1 MPIFYILEK
10 TKKEGVELKNKNLQE
25 LMKYSGK
32 YKVFTYLSLILSGLS
47 SILALVP
54 FVYIWKIIKEVI
66 EVMPNFQNA
75 TNIVHNGW
83 LAVIFAVISML
94 IYFIGLICSHM
105 SAFRVATNMRKKAM
119 EHITKMPI
127 GKIEEIGSGKLRKIV
142 NESAGGTETYLAHQL
157 PDMAGALVTPIC
169 MIIFLFVFDWKLGL
183 VSLIPTVIGFF
194 AMSKMMGKQM
204 ADDIGKYQNSLE
216 VMNNEAVEYVRGM
229 PVVKTFG
236 QSVYT
241 FTKFKNSIEDYEKF
255 CMAYT
260 KKARKPMIEFQVS
273 INCIFA
279 FLIAVTLLVVG
290 KGTVSQSF
298 LLNLLFYVIY
308 TPILTTTLTKV
319 MFMSENTM
327 LVTDCIKRINS
338 IFEIQPLSE
347 SKINA
352 KLKDNSIELKN
363 VKFKYDNAEK
373 NAIDDINMKIDA
385 NSTIA
390 LVGPSGSGKSTIAN
404 LIARFYDVNEGKILI
419 GGVDIKDIKKE
430 ELMDTVSY
438 VFQNSKLLKTSI
450 YENVRMAKP
459 DATKEEIMEALHLAQ
474 CDDII
479 AKLPDG
485 INTIIGSKG
494 TYLSGGEQQR
504 INIAR
509 VMLKNSKIVILDE
522 ATAFADP
529 ENEYKVQKAFKNLG
543 KNKTVIMIAHRLSTI
558 KNVDKIYVINNG
570 KVEEQGT
577 HKELIDN
584 GGMYSKMWNDYN
596 TSIAW
601 KVGEVKC

>member
-1 MPIFYILEK
+1 
-10 TKKEGVELKNKNLQE
+10 
-25 LMKYSGK
+25 
-32 YKVFTYLSLILSGLS
+32 
-47 SILALVP
+47 
-54 FVYIWKIIKEVI
+54 
-66 EVMPNFQNA
+66 
-75 TNIVHNGW
+75 
-83 LAVIFAVISML
+83 
-94 IYFIGLICSHM
+94 
-105 SAFRVATNMRKKAM
+105 
-119 EHITKMPI
+119 
-127 GKIEEIGSGKLRKIV
+127 
-142 NESAGGTETYLAHQL
+142 
-157 PDMAGALVTPIC
+157 
-169 MIIFLFVFDWKLGL
+169 
-183 VSLIPTVIGFF
+183 
-194 AMSKMMGKQM
+194 
-204 ADDIGKYQNSLE
+204 
-216 VMNNEAVEYVRGM
+216 
-229 PVVKTFG
+229 
-236 QSVYT
+236 
-241 FTKFKNSIEDYEKF
+241 
-255 CMAYT
+255 
-260 KKARKPMIEFQVS
+260 
-273 INCIFA
+273 
-279 FLIAVTLLVVG
+279 
-290 KGTVSQSF
+290 
-298 LLNLLFYVIY
+298 
-308 TPILTTTLTKV
+308 
-319 MFMSENTM
+319 
-327 LVTDCIKRINS
+327 
-338 IFEIQPLSE
+338 
-347 SKINA
+347 
-352 KLKDNSIELKN
+352 
-363 VKFKYDNAEK
+363 
-373 NAIDDINMKIDA
+373 
-385 NSTIA
+385 
-390 LVGPSGSGKSTIAN
+390 
-404 LIARFYDVNEGKILI
+404 
-419 GGVDIKDIKKE
+419 
-430 ELMDTVSY
+430 MDTVSY

>member
-1 MPIFYILEK
+1 M
-10 TKKEGVELKNKNLQE
+10 KNKNLQE

-32 YKVFTYLSLILSGLS
+32 YKIFTYLSLILSGLS
-47 SILALVP
+47 SILALIP

-75 TNIVHNGW
+75 TSIVHNGW
-83 LAVIFAVISML
+83 MAVAFAIISMA
-94 IYFIGLICSHM
+94 IYFIGLICSHI

-169 MIIFLFVFDWKLGL
+169 MIVFLFIFDWKLGL
-183 VSLIPTVIGFF
+183 VSLIPTCIGFF

-241 FTKFKNSIEDYEKF
+241 FKRFKNSIEDYEKF
-255 CMAYT
+255 CMSYT

-279 FLIAVTLLVVG
+279 FLISVTLLVVG
-290 KGTVSQSF
+290 RGTVSQSF
-298 LLNLLFYVIY
+298 LFNLLFYIIY

-338 IFEIQPLSE
+338 IFEIGPLPE
-347 SKINA
+347 SKTNA
-352 KLKDNSIELKN
+352 KLNDNSIELKN
-363 VKFKYDNAEK
+363 VKFKYDNAEN
-373 NAIDDINMKIDA
+373 NAIDGISMKIPT

-419 GGVDIKDIKKE
+419 GGVDIKNIKKE
-430 ELMDTVSY
+430 ELMNTVSY

-459 DATKEEIMEALHLAQ
+459 DATKEEVMEALHLAQ

-479 AKLPDG
+479 EKLSDG

-494 TYLSGGEQQR
+494 IYLSGGEQQR

-509 VMLKNSKIVILDE
+509 IMLKNSKIVILDE

-529 ENEYKVQKAFKNLG
+529 ENEYQVQKAFENLG

-570 KVEEQGT
+570 KIEEQGT
-577 HKELIDN
+577 HEELINNN
-584 GGMYSKMWNDYN
+584 GIYSKMWNDYN

-601 KVGEVKC
+601 KVGEAKC

>member
-1 MPIFYILEK
+1 M
-10 TKKEGVELKNKNLQE
+10 KNKNLQE

-32 YKVFTYLSLILSGLS
+32 YKIFTYLSLILSGIYS
-47 SILALVP
+47 VLALSP

-75 TNIVHNGW
+75 TSIVHNGW
-83 LAVIFAVISML
+83 MAVIFAIISMI
-94 IYFIGLICSHM
+94 IYFVGLICSHM
-105 SAFRVATNMRKKAM
+105 SAFRVASNMRKKAM
-119 EHITKMPI
+119 EHITKIPI

-169 MIIFLFVFDWKLGL
+169 MLIFLFIFDWKLGI
-183 VSLIPTVIGFF
+183 VSLIPTVMGFF
-194 AMSKMMGKQM
+194 AMKKMMGKQM

-241 FTKFKNSIEDYEKF
+241 FKRFKNSIEDYEKF

-273 INCIFA
+273 VNCIFA

-298 LLNLLFYVIY
+298 LLNLLFYIIY

-338 IFEIQPLSE
+338 IFEIKPLSE
-347 SKINA
+347 NKTKEKI
-352 KLKDNSIELKN
+352 KDNSIELKN
-363 VKFKYDNAEK
+363 VKFKYDNAED
-373 NAIDDINMKIDA
+373 NAIDNAIDNISMKIKA
-385 NSTIA
+385 NNTIA

-419 GGVDIKDIKKE
+419 GGVDIKNIKKE
-430 ELMDTVSY
+430 ELMNTVSY

-459 DATKEEIMEALHLAQ
+459 NATKEEVIEALHLAQ

-479 AKLPDG
+479 EKMPDG
-485 INTIIGSKG
+485 IDTQIGSKG
-494 TYLSGGEQQR
+494 VCFSGGEVQR

-509 VMLKNSKIVILDE
+509 VILKNSKIVILDE

-529 ENEYKVQKAFKNLG
+529 ENETKVQKAFENLG

-558 KNVDKIYVINNG
+558 KNVDEIYVINNG
-570 KVEEQGT
+570 KIEEQGT
-577 HKELIDN
+577 HEELIGK
-584 GGMYSKMWNDYN
+584 GGIYSKMWNDYN

-601 KVGEVKC
+601 KVGEEKC

>member
-1 MPIFYILEK
+1 M
-10 TKKEGVELKNKNLQE
+10 KNKNLQE
-25 LMKYSGK
+25 LMQYSGK
-32 YKVFTYLSLILSGLS
+32 YKIFTYLSLILSGIS
-47 SILALVP
+47 SIIALIP

-75 TNIVHNGW
+75 TNIIKNGW
-83 LAVIFAVISML
+83 MAVIFAVLSMA

-105 SAFRVATNMRKKAM
+105 SAFRVATNIRKKAM
-119 EHITKMPI
+119 KHITEIPI
-127 GKIEEIGSGKLRKIV
+127 GKIDEIGTGKLRKIV
-142 NESAGGTETYLAHQL
+142 NESAAGTETYLAHQL
-157 PDMAGALVTPIC
+157 PDMVGAIVTPIC
-169 MIIFLFVFDWKLGL
+169 MLVFLFVFDWKLGL
-183 VSLIPTVIGFF
+183 VSLIPTGIGFF

-204 ADDIGKYQNSLE
+204 AEDIAKYQNSLE

-241 FTKFKNSIEDYEKF
+241 FKKFKKSIEDYDNF

-279 FLIAVTLLVVG
+279 FLIAVTLFVVG
-290 KGTVSQSF
+290 RGTISQSF
-298 LLNLLFYVIY
+298 LLNLLFYIIY

-327 LVTDCIKRINS
+327 LVTDCINRINS
-338 IFEIQPLSE
+338 IFEIKPLSE
-347 SKINA
+347 SKENI
-352 KLKDNSIELKN
+352 KPKDNSIELKN
-363 VKFKYDNAEK
+363 VKFKYETAEK
-373 NAIDDINMKIDA
+373 NAIDNISIKIPA
-385 NSTIA
+385 NSTVA
-390 LVGPSGSGKSTIAN
+390 LVGPSGGGKSTIAN
-404 LIARFYDVNEGKILI
+404 LIARFYDVDEGKILI
-419 GGVDIKDIKKE
+419 GGVNIKDIKKE
-430 ELMDTVSY
+430 ELMNTVSY

-450 YENVRMAKP
+450 YENVRMAKQ

-479 AKLPDG
+479 EKLPNG

-509 VMLKNSKIVILDE
+509 VMLKKSKIVILDE

-529 ENEYKVQKAFKNLG
+529 ENELQVQKAFENLG

-558 KNVDKIYVINNG
+558 KNVDEIYVINNG
-570 KVEEQGT
+570 KIEEQGT
-577 HKELIDN
+577 HEELLNKNSI
-584 GGMYSKMWNDYN
+584 YSKMWNDYN

-601 KVGEVKC
+601 KVGEAEC

>member
-1 MPIFYILEK
+1 
-10 TKKEGVELKNKNLQE
+10 
-25 LMKYSGK
+25 MKYSGK
-32 YKVFTYLSLILSGLS
+32 YKIFTYLSLILSGIS
-47 SILALVP
+47 SVLALIP

-75 TNIVHNGW
+75 TSIVHNGW
-83 LAVIFAVISML
+83 MAVIFAIISTI
-94 IYFIGLICSHM
+94 IYFVGLICSHM
-105 SAFRVATNMRKKAM
+105 SAFRVASNMRKKAM
-119 EHITKMPI
+119 EHITKIPI

-169 MIIFLFVFDWKLGL
+169 MLIFLFIFDWKLGI
-183 VSLIPTVIGFF
+183 VSLIPTVMGFF
-194 AMSKMMGKQM
+194 AMKKMMGKQM

-241 FTKFKNSIEDYEKF
+241 FKRFKNSIEDYEKF
-255 CMAYT
+255 CMAHT

-273 INCIFA
+273 VNCIFA

-298 LLNLLFYVIY
+298 LLNLLFYIIY

-338 IFEIQPLSE
+338 IFEIKPLSE
-347 SKINA
+347 NKTKEKI
-352 KLKDNSIELKN
+352 KDNSIELKN
-363 VKFKYDNAEK
+363 VKFKYDNAED
-373 NAIDDINMKIDA
+373 NAIDNISMKIKA

-419 GGVDIKDIKKE
+419 GGVDIKNIKKE
-430 ELMDTVSY
+430 ELMNTVSY

-459 DATKEEIMEALHLAQ
+459 NATKEEVIEALHLAQ

-479 AKLPDG
+479 EKMPDG
-485 INTIIGSKG
+485 IDTQIGSKG
-494 TYLSGGEQQR
+494 VYFSGGEVQR

-509 VMLKNSKIVILDE
+509 VILKNSKIVILDE

-529 ENEYKVQKAFKNLG
+529 ENETVIQEAISKLI
-543 KNKTVIMIAHRLSTI
+543 KNKTVLIIAYRMRTVT
-558 KNVDKIYVINNG
+558 NADKIVVLKDGIVAEQGTPNGLINNG
-570 KVEEQGT
+570 KIF
-577 HKELIDN
+577 KE
-584 GGMYSKMWNDYN
+584 MVQKQQS
-596 TSIAW
+596 TEHW
-601 KVGEVKC
+601 KL

>member
-1 MPIFYILEK
+1 MK
-10 TKKEGVELKNKNLQE
+10 NNNLKE

-32 YKVFTYLSLILSGLS
+32 YKIFTYLSLILSGIS
-47 SILALVP
+47 SIIALIP

-75 TNIVHNGW
+75 TSIIHNGW
-83 LAVIFAVISML
+83 MAVIFAIVSMA

-105 SAFRVATNMRKKAM
+105 SAFRVATNIRKKAM
-119 EHITKMPI
+119 EHIAKMPI
-127 GKIEEIGSGKLRKIV
+127 GKIDEIGSGKLRKIV
-142 NESAGGTETYLAHQL
+142 NDSAAGTETYLAHQL
-157 PDMAGALVTPIC
+157 PDIAGAVVTPIC
-169 MIIFLFVFDWKLGL
+169 MLILLFVFDWKLGL

-204 ADDIGKYQNSLE
+204 AEDIAKYQNSLE

-236 QSVYT
+236 QTVYT
-241 FTKFKNSIEDYEKF
+241 FKKFKKSIEDYNSF
-255 CMAYT
+255 CIAYT

-279 FLIAVTLLVVG
+279 FLIAVTLLVIG
-290 KGTVSQSF
+290 NGSISQSF
-298 LLNLLFYVIY
+298 LLNLLFYIIY

-338 IFEIQPLSE
+338 IFDIKPLYESE
-347 SKINA
+347 TSK
-352 KLKDNSIELKN
+352 KLEDNSIELKN
-363 VKFKYDNAEK
+363 VKFKYDNSEK
-373 NAIDDINMKIDA
+373 YAINDVSMKIPA

-404 LIARFYDVNEGKILI
+404 LIARFYDVNEGEILI
-419 GGVDIKDIKKE
+419 GGVNIKDIKKE
-430 ELMDTVSY
+430 DLMNTVSY
-438 VFQNSKLLKTSI
+438 VFQNSQLLKTSI

-459 DATKEEIMEALHLAQ
+459 DATQEEVMEALHLAQ

-479 AKLPDG
+479 EKLPDG

-494 TYLSGGEQQR
+494 TYLSGGERQR

-529 ENEYKVQKAFKNLG
+529 ENEFQVQKAFENIG

-558 KNVDKIYVINNG
+558 KNVDKIYVINDG
-570 KVEEQGT
+570 KIEEEGIHEELLKKGGT
-577 HKELIDN
+577 YN
-584 GGMYSKMWNDYN
+584 KMWNDYN

-601 KVGEVKC
+601 KVGEIKC

>member
-1 MPIFYILEK
+1 M
-10 TKKEGVELKNKNLQE
+10 KNKNLQE

-32 YKVFTYLSLILSGLS
+32 YKIFTYLSLILSGIS
-47 SILALVP
+47 SVLALIP

-75 TNIVHNGW
+75 TSIVHNGW
-83 LAVIFAVISML
+83 MAVIFAIISMI
-94 IYFIGLICSHM
+94 IYFVGLICSHM
-105 SAFRVATNMRKKAM
+105 SAFRVASNMRKKAM
-119 EHITKMPI
+119 EHITKIPI

-169 MIIFLFVFDWKLGL
+169 MLIFLFIFDWKLGI
-183 VSLIPTVIGFF
+183 VSLIPTVMGFF
-194 AMSKMMGKQM
+194 AMKKMMGKQM

-241 FTKFKNSIEDYEKF
+241 FKRFKNSIEDYEKF

-273 INCIFA
+273 VNCIFA

-298 LLNLLFYVIY
+298 LLNLLFYIIY

-338 IFEIQPLSE
+338 IFEIKPLSE
-347 SKINA
+347 NKTKEKI
-352 KLKDNSIELKN
+352 KDNSIELKN
-363 VKFKYDNAEK
+363 VKFKYDNAED
-373 NAIDDINMKIDA
+373 NAIDNISMKIKA

-419 GGVDIKDIKKE
+419 GGVDIKNIKKE
-430 ELMDTVSY
+430 ELMNTVSY

-459 DATKEEIMEALHLAQ
+459 NATKEEVIEALHLAQ

-479 AKLPDG
+479 EKMPDG
-485 INTIIGSKG
+485 IDTQIGSKG
-494 TYLSGGEQQR
+494 VYFSGGEVQR

-509 VMLKNSKIVILDE
+509 VILKNSKIVILDE

-529 ENEYKVQKAFKNLG
+529 ENETVIQEAISKLI
-543 KNKTVIMIAHRLSTI
+543 KNKTVLIIAHRMRTVT
-558 KNVDKIYVINNG
+558 NADKIVVLKDGIVAEQGTPNGLINNG
-570 KVEEQGT
+570 KIF
-577 HKELIDN
+577 KE
-584 GGMYSKMWNDYN
+584 MVQKQQS
-596 TSIAW
+596 TEHW
-601 KVGEVKC
+601 KL

>member
-1 MPIFYILEK
+1 ME
-10 TKKEGVELKNKNLQE
+10 
-25 LMKYSGK
+25 YSGK
-32 YKVFTYLSLILSGLS
+32 YKIFTYLSLILSGAS
-47 SILALVP
+47 SILALIP

-83 LAVIFAVISML
+83 MAVAFSIISMV

-105 SAFRVATNMRKKAM
+105 SAFRVAANMRKKAM

-127 GKIEEIGSGKLRKIV
+127 GKIDEIGSGRLRKIV

-157 PDMAGALVTPIC
+157 PDMAGALITPIC
-169 MIIFLFVFDWKLGL
+169 MLIFLFIFDWKLGL
-183 VSLIPTVIGFF
+183 VSLIPTIIGFL

-204 ADDIGKYQNSLE
+204 AEDIGKYQNSLE

-229 PVVKTFG
+229 PVVKSFG

-241 FTKFKNSIEDYEKF
+241 FKKFKKSIEDYDNF

-290 KGTVSQSF
+290 KGTISQSF
-298 LLNLLFYVIY
+298 LLNLLFYIIY

-338 IFEIQPLSE
+338 IFEIKPLSE
-347 SKINA
+347 STTNT
-352 KLKDNSIELKN
+352 KLNDNFIELKN
-363 VKFKYDNAEK
+363 IKFKYDNTEK
-373 NAIDDINMKIDA
+373 NAIDDISMEIPA
-385 NSTIA
+385 NSTVA

-419 GGVDIKDIKKE
+419 GGIDIKDIKKE
-430 ELMDTVSY
+430 ELMNTVSY
-438 VFQNSKLLKTSI
+438 VFQNGKLLKTSI

-459 DATKEEIMEALHLAQ
+459 NATKEEVMEALHLAQ

-479 AKLPDG
+479 EKLPNG

-529 ENEYKVQKAFKNLG
+529 ENEYQVQKAFENLG

-570 KVEEQGT
+570 KIEEQGT
-577 HKELIDN
+577 HEELINNN
-584 GGMYSKMWNDYN
+584 GIYNKMWNDYN

-601 KVGEVKC
+601 KVGEAKC

>member
-1 MPIFYILEK
+1 M
-10 TKKEGVELKNKNLQE
+10 
-25 LMKYSGK
+25 
-32 YKVFTYLSLILSGLS
+32 
-47 SILALVP
+47 
-54 FVYIWKIIKEVI
+54 YIWKIIKEVI

>member
-1 MPIFYILEK
+1 M
-10 TKKEGVELKNKNLQE
+10 KNKNLQE

-32 YKVFTYLSLILSGLS
+32 YKIFTYLSLILSGIS
-47 SILALVP
+47 SIFALIP

-75 TNIVHNGW
+75 TNIIHNGW
-83 LAVIFAVISML
+83 MAVIFAITSMV

-105 SAFRVATNMRKKAM
+105 SAFRVASNMRKKAM

-157 PDMAGALVTPIC
+157 PDMVGALVTPIC
-169 MIIFLFVFDWKLGL
+169 MLIFLFVFDWKLGI
-183 VSLIPTVIGFF
+183 VSLIPTIIGFF

-241 FTKFKNSIEDYEKF
+241 FKKFKNSIEDYEKF

-290 KGTVSQSF
+290 NKTISQSF
-298 LLNLLFYVIY
+298 LLNLLFYIIY

-338 IFEIQPLSE
+338 IFDIKPLSE
-347 SKINA
+347 NITKE
-352 KLKDNSIELKN
+352 KTKDNSIELKN
-363 VKFKYDNAEK
+363 VKFKYDNADK
-373 NAIDDINMKIDA
+373 NAIDNISMKIPS
-385 NSTIA
+385 NSMIA
-390 LVGPSGSGKSTIAN
+390 LVGPSGGGKSTIAN
-404 LIARFYDVNEGKILI
+404 LIARFYDVNEGKISI
-419 GGVDIKDIKKE
+419 GGVDIKNIKKE
-430 ELMDTVSY
+430 ELMNTVSY

-450 YENVRMAKP
+450 YENVKMAKP
-459 DATKEEIMEALHLAQ
+459 NATKEEVMKALHLAQ

-479 AKLPDG
+479 EKLPDG
-485 INTIIGSKG
+485 IDTQIGSKG
-494 TYLSGGEQQR
+494 VYFSGGEVQR

-509 VMLKNSKIVILDE
+509 VILKNSKIVILDE

-529 ENEYKVQKAFKNLG
+529 ENEAKVQKAFENLG

-570 KVEEQGT
+570 RVEEQGT
-577 HKELIDN
+577 HEELIN
-584 GGMYSKMWNDYN
+584 KGGIYSTMWNDYN

-601 KVGEVKC
+601 KVGEKKC

>member
-1 MPIFYILEK
+1 MPIFLMYRQ
-10 TKKEGVELKNKNLQE
+10 KKEGVNVKNKNLQE

-32 YKVFTYLSLILSGLS
+32 YKIFTYLSLILSGLS
-47 SILALVP
+47 SILALIP

-66 EVMPNFQNA
+66 EVMPNFQN
-75 TNIVHNGW
+75 TTGIVHNGW
-83 LAVIFAVISML
+83 MAVVFAIISMA
-94 IYFIGLICSHM
+94 IYFMGLICSHM
-105 SAFRVATNMRKKAM
+105 SAFRVAANMRKKVM

-157 PDMAGALVTPIC
+157 PDIAGALVTPIC
-169 MIIFLFVFDWKLGL
+169 MLVFLFIFDWKLGL
-183 VSLIPTVIGFF
+183 VSLIPTGIGFF

-216 VMNNEAVEYVRGM
+216 VINNEAVEYVRGM

-241 FTKFKNSIEDYEKF
+241 FKRFKNSIEDYEKF

-273 INCIFA
+273 TNCIFA

-298 LLNLLFYVIY
+298 LLNLLFYIIY

-338 IFEIQPLSE
+338 IFEIKPLSE
-347 SKINA
+347 NTTNA
-352 KLKDNSIELKN
+352 KSSDNSIELKN
-363 VKFKYDNAEK
+363 IKFKYDNAEK
-373 NAIDDINMKIDA
+373 NAIDGISMKIPA
-385 NSTIA
+385 NNTIA

-419 GGVDIKDIKKE
+419 DGVDIKNIKKE
-430 ELMDTVSY
+430 ELMNTVSY

-459 DATKEEIMEALHLAQ
+459 DATKEEVMEALHLAQ

-479 AKLPDG
+479 EKLPDG

-529 ENEYKVQKAFKNLG
+529 ENEYQVQKAFENLG

-570 KVEEQGT
+570 KIEEQGT
-577 HKELIDN
+577 HEELVNNN
-584 GGMYSKMWNDYN
+584 GIYNKMWNDYN

-601 KVGEVKC
+601 KVGEAKC

>member
-1 MPIFYILEK
+1 M
-10 TKKEGVELKNKNLQE
+10 KNKNLQE

-32 YKVFTYLSLILSGLS
+32 YKIFTYLSLILSGIS
-47 SILALVP
+47 SVLALIP

-75 TNIVHNGW
+75 TSIVHNGW
-83 LAVIFAVISML
+83 MAVIFAIISMI
-94 IYFIGLICSHM
+94 IYFVGLICSHM
-105 SAFRVATNMRKKAM
+105 SAFRVASNMRKKAM
-119 EHITKMPI
+119 EHITKIPI

-157 PDMAGALVTPIC
+157 PDMAGALVTTIC
-169 MIIFLFVFDWKLGL
+169 MLIFLFIFDWKLGI
-183 VSLIPTVIGFF
+183 VSLIPTVMGFF
-194 AMSKMMGKQM
+194 AMKKMMGKQM

-241 FTKFKNSIEDYEKF
+241 FKRFKNSIEDYEKF

-273 INCIFA
+273 VNCIFA

-298 LLNLLFYVIY
+298 LLNLLFYIIY
-308 TPILTTTLTKV
+308 APILTTTLTKV

-338 IFEIQPLSE
+338 IFEIKPLSE
-347 SKINA
+347 NKTKEKI
-352 KLKDNSIELKN
+352 KDNSIELKN
-363 VKFKYDNAEK
+363 VKFKYDNAED
-373 NAIDDINMKIDA
+373 NAIDNISMKIKA

-419 GGVDIKDIKKE
+419 GGVDIKNIKKE
-430 ELMDTVSY
+430 ELMNTVSY

-459 DATKEEIMEALHLAQ
+459 NATKEEVIEALHLAQ

-479 AKLPDG
+479 EKMPDG
-485 INTIIGSKG
+485 IDTQIGSKG
-494 TYLSGGEQQR
+494 VYFSGGEVQR

-509 VMLKNSKIVILDE
+509 VILKNSKIVILDE

-529 ENEYKVQKAFKNLG
+529 ENETKVQKAFENLG

-558 KNVDKIYVINNG
+558 KNVDEIYVINNG
-570 KVEEQGT
+570 KIKEQGT
-577 HKELIDN
+577 HEELIGK
-584 GGMYSKMWNDYN
+584 GGIYSKMWNDYN

-601 KVGEVKC
+601 KVGEEKC

>member
-1 MPIFYILEK
+1 M
-10 TKKEGVELKNKNLQE
+10 KNKNLQE

-32 YKVFTYLSLILSGLS
+32 YKIFTYLSLILSGIS
-47 SILALVP
+47 SIFALIP
-54 FVYIWKIIKEVI
+54 FIYIWKIIKEVI

-75 TNIVHNGW
+75 TNIIHNGW
-83 LAVIFAVISML
+83 MAVLFAITSMV
-94 IYFIGLICSHM
+94 IYFVGLICSHM
-105 SAFRVATNMRKKAM
+105 SAFRVASNMRKKAM

-157 PDMAGALVTPIC
+157 PDIIGALITPIC
-169 MIIFLFVFDWKLGL
+169 MLIFLFVFDWKLGI
-183 VSLIPTVIGFF
+183 VSLIPTIIGFF

-241 FTKFKNSIEDYEKF
+241 FKKFKNSIEDYEKF

-290 KGTVSQSF
+290 NKTISQSF
-298 LLNLLFYVIY
+298 LLNLLFYIIY

-338 IFEIQPLSE
+338 IFDIKPLSE
-347 SKINA
+347 NITKEKI
-352 KLKDNSIELKN
+352 KDNSIELKN

-373 NAIDDINMKIDA
+373 NAIDNISMKIA
-385 NSTIA
+385 SNSMIA
-390 LVGPSGSGKSTIAN
+390 LVGPSGGGKSTIAN
-404 LIARFYDVNEGKILI
+404 LIARFYDVNEGKISI
-419 GGVDIKDIKKE
+419 GGVDIKNIKKE
-430 ELMDTVSY
+430 ELMNTVSY

-459 DATKEEIMEALHLAQ
+459 NATKEEVMKALHLAQ

-479 AKLPDG
+479 EKLPDG
-485 INTIIGSKG
+485 IDTQIGSKG
-494 TYLSGGEQQR
+494 VYFSGGEVQR

-509 VMLKNSKIVILDE
+509 VILKNSKIVILDE

-529 ENEYKVQKAFKNLG
+529 ENEAKVQKAFENLG

-570 KVEEQGT
+570 RVEEQGT
-577 HKELIDN
+577 HEELIN
-584 GGMYSKMWNDYN
+584 KGGIYSTMWNDYN

-601 KVGEVKC
+601 KVGEKKC

>member
-1 MPIFYILEK
+1 M
-10 TKKEGVELKNKNLQE
+10 KNKNLQE

-32 YKVFTYLSLILSGLS
+32 YKIFTYLSLILSGIS
-47 SILALVP
+47 SVLALIP

-75 TNIVHNGW
+75 TNIIHNGW
-83 LAVIFAVISML
+83 MAVLFAITSMV

-105 SAFRVATNMRKKAM
+105 SAFRVASNMRKQAM

-157 PDMAGALVTPIC
+157 PDMVGALVTPIC
-169 MIIFLFVFDWKLGL
+169 MLIFLFVFDWKLGI
-183 VSLIPTVIGFF
+183 VSLIPTIIGFF

-241 FTKFKNSIEDYEKF
+241 FKKFKNSIEDYEKF

-290 KGTVSQSF
+290 NKTISQSF
-298 LLNLLFYVIY
+298 LLNLLFYIIY

-338 IFEIQPLSE
+338 IFDIKPLSE
-347 SKINA
+347 NITKEKI
-352 KLKDNSIELKN
+352 KDNSIELKN
-363 VKFKYDNAEK
+363 VKFKYDNADK
-373 NAIDDINMKIDA
+373 NAIDNISMKIPS
-385 NSTIA
+385 NSMVA
-390 LVGPSGSGKSTIAN
+390 LVGPSGGGKSTIAN
-404 LIARFYDVNEGKILI
+404 LIARFYDVNEGKISI
-419 GGVDIKDIKKE
+419 GGVDIKNIKKE
-430 ELMDTVSY
+430 ELMNTVSY

-459 DATKEEIMEALHLAQ
+459 NATKEEVMKALHLVQ

-479 AKLPDG
+479 EKLPDG
-485 INTIIGSKG
+485 IDTQIGSKG
-494 TYLSGGEQQR
+494 VYFSGGEVQR

-509 VMLKNSKIVILDE
+509 VILKNSKIVILDE

-529 ENEYKVQKAFKNLG
+529 ENETKVQKAFENLG

-570 KVEEQGT
+570 RVEEQGT
-577 HKELIDN
+577 HEELIN
-584 GGMYSKMWNDYN
+584 KGGIYNTMWNDYN

-601 KVGEVKC
+601 KVGEKKC

>member
-1 MPIFYILEK
+1 M
-10 TKKEGVELKNKNLQE
+10 KNKNLQE
-25 LMKYSGK
+25 LMEYSGK
-32 YKVFTYLSLILSGLS
+32 YKIFTYLSLILSGAS
-47 SILALVP
+47 SILALIP

-83 LAVIFAVISML
+83 MAVAFSIISMV

-105 SAFRVATNMRKKAM
+105 SAFRVAANMRKKAM

-127 GKIEEIGSGKLRKIV
+127 GKIDEIGSGRLRKIV

-169 MIIFLFVFDWKLGL
+169 MLIFLFIFDWKLGL
-183 VSLIPTVIGFF
+183 VSLIPTIIGFL
-194 AMSKMMGKQM
+194 AMLKMMGKQM
-204 ADDIGKYQNSLE
+204 AEDIGKYQNSLE

-229 PVVKTFG
+229 PVVKSFG

-241 FTKFKNSIEDYEKF
+241 FKKFKKSIEDYDNF

-290 KGTVSQSF
+290 KGTISQSF
-298 LLNLLFYVIY
+298 LLNLLFYIIY

-338 IFEIQPLSE
+338 IFEIKPLSE
-347 SKINA
+347 STTNT
-352 KLKDNSIELKN
+352 KLNDNFIELKN
-363 VKFKYDNAEK
+363 IKFKYDNTEK
-373 NAIDDINMKIDA
+373 NAIDDISMEIPA
-385 NSTIA
+385 NSTVA

-419 GGVDIKDIKKE
+419 GGIDIKDIKKE
-430 ELMDTVSY
+430 ELMNTVSY

-459 DATKEEIMEALHLAQ
+459 NATKEEVMEALHLAQ

-479 AKLPDG
+479 EKLPNG

-529 ENEYKVQKAFKNLG
+529 ENEYQVQKAFENLG

-570 KVEEQGT
+570 KIEEQGT
-577 HKELIDN
+577 HEELINNN
-584 GGMYSKMWNDYN
+584 GIYNKMWNDYN

-601 KVGEVKC
+601 KVGEAKC

>member
-1 MPIFYILEK
+1 M
-10 TKKEGVELKNKNLQE
+10 KNKNLQE

-32 YKVFTYLSLILSGLS
+32 YKIFTYLSLILSGIS
-47 SILALVP
+47 SVLALIP

-75 TNIVHNGW
+75 TSIVHNGW
-83 LAVIFAVISML
+83 MAVIFAIISMI
-94 IYFIGLICSHM
+94 IYFVGLICSHM
-105 SAFRVATNMRKKAM
+105 SAFRVASNMRKKAM
-119 EHITKMPI
+119 EHITKIPI

-157 PDMAGALVTPIC
+157 PDMAGALVTTIC
-169 MIIFLFVFDWKLGL
+169 MLIFLFIFDWKLGI
-183 VSLIPTVIGFF
+183 VSLIPTVMGFF
-194 AMSKMMGKQM
+194 AMKKMMGKQM

-241 FTKFKNSIEDYEKF
+241 FKRFKNSIEDYEKF

-273 INCIFA
+273 VNCIFA

-298 LLNLLFYVIY
+298 LLNLLFYIIY

-338 IFEIQPLSE
+338 IFEIKPLSE
-347 SKINA
+347 NKTKEKI
-352 KLKDNSIELKN
+352 KDNSIELKN
-363 VKFKYDNAEK
+363 VKFKYDNAED
-373 NAIDDINMKIDA
+373 NAIDNISMKIKA

-419 GGVDIKDIKKE
+419 GGVDIKNIKKE
-430 ELMDTVSY
+430 ELMNTVSY

-459 DATKEEIMEALHLAQ
+459 NATKEEVIEALHLAQ

-479 AKLPDG
+479 EKMPDG
-485 INTIIGSKG
+485 IDTQIGSKG
-494 TYLSGGEQQR
+494 VYFSGGEVQR

-509 VMLKNSKIVILDE
+509 VILKNSKIVILDE

-529 ENEYKVQKAFKNLG
+529 ENETKVQKAFENLG

-558 KNVDKIYVINNG
+558 KNVDEIYVINNG
-570 KVEEQGT
+570 KIKEQGT
-577 HKELIDN
+577 HEELIGK
-584 GGMYSKMWNDYN
+584 GGIYSKMWNDYN

-601 KVGEVKC
+601 KVGEEKC

>member
-1 MPIFYILEK
+1 M
-10 TKKEGVELKNKNLQE
+10 KNKNLQE

-32 YKVFTYLSLILSGLS
+32 YKIFTYLSLILSGLS
-47 SILALVP
+47 SILALIP

-75 TNIVHNGW
+75 TSIVHNGW
-83 LAVIFAVISML
+83 MAVAFAIISMA
-94 IYFIGLICSHM
+94 IYFMGLICSHM

-169 MIIFLFVFDWKLGL
+169 MIVFLFIFDWKLGI
-183 VSLIPTVIGFF
+183 VSLIPTGIGFF

-241 FTKFKNSIEDYEKF
+241 FKKFKNSIEDYEKF

-260 KKARKPMIEFQVS
+260 KKARKPMIEFQVAT
-273 INCIFA
+273 NCIFA

-290 KGTVSQSF
+290 RGTISQNF
-298 LLNLLFYVIY
+298 LLNLLFYIIY
-308 TPILTTTLTKV
+308 TPMLTTTLTKV

-347 SKINA
+347 STENI
-352 KLKDNSIELKN
+352 KLNDNSIELKN
-363 VKFKYDNAEK
+363 IKFKYDNAEK
-373 NAIDDINMKIDA
+373 KAIDGISMKIEA

-404 LIARFYDVNEGKILI
+404 LIARFYDVNEGEILI
-419 GGVDIKDIKKE
+419 GGVNIKNIKKE
-430 ELMDTVSY
+430 ELMNTVSY

-459 DATKEEIMEALHLAQ
+459 DATKEEVMESLHLAQ

-479 AKLPDG
+479 EKLPDG
-485 INTIIGSKG
+485 VNTIIGRKG

-504 INIAR
+504 LNIAR
-509 VMLKNSKIVILDE
+509 VILKNSKIVILDE

-529 ENEYKVQKAFKNLG
+529 ENEYQVQKAFENLG

-570 KVEEQGT
+570 KVEEKGT
-577 HKELIDN
+577 HEELVNNN
-584 GGMYSKMWNDYN
+584 GIYSKMWNDYN

-601 KVGEVKC
+601 KVGEAKC

>member
-1 MPIFYILEK
+1 ME
-10 TKKEGVELKNKNLQE
+10 
-25 LMKYSGK
+25 YSGK
-32 YKVFTYLSLILSGLS
+32 YKIFTYLSLILSGAS
-47 SILALVP
+47 SILALIP

-83 LAVIFAVISML
+83 MAVAFSIISMV

-105 SAFRVATNMRKKAM
+105 SAFRVAANMRKKAM

-127 GKIEEIGSGKLRKIV
+127 GKIDEIGSGRLRKIV

-169 MIIFLFVFDWKLGL
+169 MLIFLFIFDWKLGL
-183 VSLIPTVIGFF
+183 VSLIPTIIGFL
-194 AMSKMMGKQM
+194 AMLKMMGKQM
-204 ADDIGKYQNSLE
+204 AEDIGKYQNSLE

-229 PVVKTFG
+229 PVVKSFG

-241 FTKFKNSIEDYEKF
+241 FKKFKKSIEDYDNF

-290 KGTVSQSF
+290 KGTISQSF
-298 LLNLLFYVIY
+298 LLNLLFYIIY

-338 IFEIQPLSE
+338 IFEIKPLSE
-347 SKINA
+347 STTNT
-352 KLKDNSIELKN
+352 KLNDNFIELKN
-363 VKFKYDNAEK
+363 IKFKYDNTEK
-373 NAIDDINMKIDA
+373 NAIDDISMEIPA
-385 NSTIA
+385 NSTVA

-419 GGVDIKDIKKE
+419 GGIDIKDIKKE
-430 ELMDTVSY
+430 ELMNTVSY

-459 DATKEEIMEALHLAQ
+459 NATKEEVMEALHLAQ

-479 AKLPDG
+479 EKLPNG

-529 ENEYKVQKAFKNLG
+529 ENEYQVQKAFENLG

-570 KVEEQGT
+570 KIEEQGT
-577 HKELIDN
+577 HEELINNN
-584 GGMYSKMWNDYN
+584 GIYNKMWNDYN

-601 KVGEVKC
+601 KVGEAKC

>member
-1 MPIFYILEK
+1 
-10 TKKEGVELKNKNLQE
+10 
-25 LMKYSGK
+25 MKYSGK
-32 YKVFTYLSLILSGLS
+32 YKIFTYLSLILSGIS
-47 SILALVP
+47 SVLALIP
-54 FVYIWKIIKEVI
+54 FIYIWKIIKEVI

-75 TNIVHNGW
+75 TSIVHNGW
-83 LAVIFAVISML
+83 MAVIFAIISTI
-94 IYFIGLICSHM
+94 IYFVGLICSHM
-105 SAFRVATNMRKKAM
+105 SAFRVASNMRKKAM
-119 EHITKMPI
+119 EHITKIPI

-169 MIIFLFVFDWKLGL
+169 MLIFLFIFDWKLGI
-183 VSLIPTVIGFF
+183 VSLIPTVMGFF
-194 AMSKMMGKQM
+194 AMKKMMGKQM

-241 FTKFKNSIEDYEKF
+241 FKRFKNSIEDYEKF
-255 CMAYT
+255 CMAHT

-273 INCIFA
+273 VNCIFA

-298 LLNLLFYVIY
+298 LLNLLFYIIY

-338 IFEIQPLSE
+338 IFEIKPLSE
-347 SKINA
+347 NKTKEKI
-352 KLKDNSIELKN
+352 KDNSIELKN
-363 VKFKYDNAEK
+363 VKFKYDNAED
-373 NAIDDINMKIDA
+373 NAIDNISMKIKA

-419 GGVDIKDIKKE
+419 GVVDIKNIKKE
-430 ELMDTVSY
+430 ELMNTVSY

-450 YENVRMAKP
+450 YENVRMAKQN
-459 DATKEEIMEALHLAQ
+459 ATKEEVIEALHLAQ

-479 AKLPDG
+479 EKMPDG
-485 INTIIGSKG
+485 IDTQIGSKG
-494 TYLSGGEQQR
+494 VYFSGGEVQR

-509 VMLKNSKIVILDE
+509 VILKNSKIVILDE

-529 ENEYKVQKAFKNLG
+529 ENETKVQKAFENLG

-558 KNVDKIYVINNG
+558 KNVDEIYVINNG
-570 KVEEQGT
+570 KIKEQGT
-577 HKELIDN
+577 HEELIGK
-584 GGMYSKMWNDYN
+584 GGIYSKMWNDYN

-601 KVGEVKC
+601 KVGEEKC

>member
-1 MPIFYILEK
+1 M
-10 TKKEGVELKNKNLQE
+10 KNKNLQE

-32 YKVFTYLSLILSGLS
+32 YKIFTYLSLILSGIS
-47 SILALVP
+47 SVLALIP

-75 TNIVHNGW
+75 TSIVHNGW
-83 LAVIFAVISML
+83 MAVIFAIISMI
-94 IYFIGLICSHM
+94 IYFVGLICSHM
-105 SAFRVATNMRKKAM
+105 SAFRVASNMRKKAM
-119 EHITKMPI
+119 EHITKIPI

-169 MIIFLFVFDWKLGL
+169 MLIFLFIFDWKLGI
-183 VSLIPTVIGFF
+183 VSLIPTVMGFF
-194 AMSKMMGKQM
+194 AMKKMMGKQM

-241 FTKFKNSIEDYEKF
+241 FKRFKNSIEDYEKF

-273 INCIFA
+273 VNCIFA

-298 LLNLLFYVIY
+298 LLNLLFYIIY

-338 IFEIQPLSE
+338 IFEIKPLSE
-347 SKINA
+347 NKTKEKI
-352 KLKDNSIELKN
+352 KDNSIELKN
-363 VKFKYDNAEK
+363 VKFKYDNAED
-373 NAIDDINMKIDA
+373 NAIDNISMKIKA

-419 GGVDIKDIKKE
+419 GGVDIKNIKKE
-430 ELMDTVSY
+430 ELMNTVSY

-459 DATKEEIMEALHLAQ
+459 NATKEEVIEALHLAQ

-479 AKLPDG
+479 EKMPDG
-485 INTIIGSKG
+485 IDTQIGSKG
-494 TYLSGGEQQR
+494 VYFSGGEVQR

-509 VMLKNSKIVILDE
+509 VILKNSKIVILDE

-529 ENEYKVQKAFKNLG
+529 ENETKVQKAFENLG

-558 KNVDKIYVINNG
+558 KNVDEIYVINNG
-570 KVEEQGT
+570 KIKEQGT
-577 HKELIDN
+577 HEELIGE
-584 GGMYSKMWNDYN
+584 GGIYSKMWNDYN

-601 KVGEVKC
+601 KVGEEKC

>member
-1 MPIFYILEK
+1 
-10 TKKEGVELKNKNLQE
+10 
-25 LMKYSGK
+25 MKYSGK
-32 YKVFTYLSLILSGLS
+32 YKIFTYLSLILSGIS
-47 SILALVP
+47 SVLALIP

-75 TNIVHNGW
+75 TSIVHNGW
-83 LAVIFAVISML
+83 MAVIFAIISTI
-94 IYFIGLICSHM
+94 IYFVGLICSHM
-105 SAFRVATNMRKKAM
+105 SAFRVASNMRKKAM
-119 EHITKMPI
+119 EHITKIPI

-169 MIIFLFVFDWKLGL
+169 MLIFLFIFDWKLGI
-183 VSLIPTVIGFF
+183 VSLIPTVMGFF
-194 AMSKMMGKQM
+194 AMKKMMGKQM

-241 FTKFKNSIEDYEKF
+241 FKRFKNSIEDYEKF
-255 CMAYT
+255 CMTYT

-273 INCIFA
+273 VNCIFA

-298 LLNLLFYVIY
+298 LLNLLFYIIY

-338 IFEIQPLSE
+338 IFEIKPLSE
-347 SKINA
+347 NKTKEKI
-352 KLKDNSIELKN
+352 KDNSIELKN
-363 VKFKYDNAEK
+363 VKFKYDNAED
-373 NAIDDINMKIDA
+373 NAIDNISMKIKA

-419 GGVDIKDIKKE
+419 GGVDIKNIKKE
-430 ELMDTVSY
+430 ELMNTVSY

-459 DATKEEIMEALHLAQ
+459 NATKEEVIEALHLAQ

-479 AKLPDG
+479 EKMPDG
-485 INTIIGSKG
+485 IDTQIGSKG
-494 TYLSGGEQQR
+494 VYFSGGEVQR

-509 VMLKNSKIVILDE
+509 VILKNSKIVILDE

-529 ENEYKVQKAFKNLG
+529 ENETKVQKAFENLG
-543 KNKTVIMIAHRLSTI
+543 KNKTIIMIAHRLSTI
-558 KNVDKIYVINNG
+558 KNVDEIYVINNG
-570 KVEEQGT
+570 KIKEQGT
-577 HKELIDN
+577 HEELIGK
-584 GGMYSKMWNDYN
+584 GGIYSKMWNDYN

-601 KVGEVKC
+601 KVGEEKC

>member
-1 MPIFYILEK
+1 M
-10 TKKEGVELKNKNLQE
+10 KNKNLQE

-32 YKVFTYLSLILSGLS
+32 YKIFTYLSLILSGIS
-47 SILALVP
+47 SVLALIP

-75 TNIVHNGW
+75 TSIVHNGW
-83 LAVIFAVISML
+83 MAVIFAIISMI
-94 IYFIGLICSHM
+94 IYFVGLICSHM
-105 SAFRVATNMRKKAM
+105 SAFRVASNMRKKAM
-119 EHITKMPI
+119 EHITKIPI

-157 PDMAGALVTPIC
+157 PDMAGALVTTIC
-169 MIIFLFVFDWKLGL
+169 MLIFLFIFDWKLGI
-183 VSLIPTVIGFF
+183 VSLIPTVMGFF
-194 AMSKMMGKQM
+194 AMKKMMGKQM

-241 FTKFKNSIEDYEKF
+241 FKRFKNSIEDYEKF

-273 INCIFA
+273 VNCIFA

-298 LLNLLFYVIY
+298 LLNLLFYIIY

-338 IFEIQPLSE
+338 IFEIKPLSE
-347 SKINA
+347 NKTKEKI
-352 KLKDNSIELKN
+352 KDNSIELKN
-363 VKFKYDNAEK
+363 VKFKYDNAED
-373 NAIDDINMKIDA
+373 NAIDNISMKIKA

-419 GGVDIKDIKKE
+419 GGVDIKNIKKE
-430 ELMDTVSY
+430 ELMNTVSY

-459 DATKEEIMEALHLAQ
+459 NATKEEVIEALHLAQ

-479 AKLPDG
+479 EKMPDG
-485 INTIIGSKG
+485 IDTQIGSKG
-494 TYLSGGEQQR
+494 VCFSGGEVQR

-509 VMLKNSKIVILDE
+509 VILKNSKIVILDE

-529 ENEYKVQKAFKNLG
+529 ENETKVQKAFENLG

-558 KNVDKIYVINNG
+558 KNVDEIYVINNG
-570 KVEEQGT
+570 KIKEQGT
-577 HKELIDN
+577 HEELIGK
-584 GGMYSKMWNDYN
+584 GGIYSKMWNDYN

-601 KVGEVKC
+601 KVGEEKC

>member
-1 MPIFYILEK
+1 M
-10 TKKEGVELKNKNLQE
+10 KNKNLQE
-25 LMKYSGK
+25 LMEYSGK
-32 YKVFTYLSLILSGLS
+32 YKIFTYLSLILSGAS
-47 SILALVP
+47 SILALIP

-83 LAVIFAVISML
+83 MAVAFSIISMV

-105 SAFRVATNMRKKAM
+105 SAFRVAANMRKKAM

-127 GKIEEIGSGKLRKIV
+127 GKIDEIGSGRLRKIV

-169 MIIFLFVFDWKLGL
+169 MLIFLFIFDWKLGL
-183 VSLIPTVIGFF
+183 VSLIPTIIGFL
-194 AMSKMMGKQM
+194 AMLKMMGKQM
-204 ADDIGKYQNSLE
+204 AEDIGKYQNSLE

-229 PVVKTFG
+229 PVVKSFG

-241 FTKFKNSIEDYEKF
+241 FKKFKKSIEDYDNF
-255 CMAYT
+255 CMEYT

-290 KGTVSQSF
+290 KGTISQSF
-298 LLNLLFYVIY
+298 LLNLLFYIIY

-338 IFEIQPLSE
+338 IFEIKPLSE
-347 SKINA
+347 STTNT
-352 KLKDNSIELKN
+352 KLNDNFIELKN
-363 VKFKYDNAEK
+363 IKFKYDNTEK
-373 NAIDDINMKIDA
+373 NAIDDISMEIPA
-385 NSTIA
+385 NSTVA

-419 GGVDIKDIKKE
+419 GGIDIKDIKKE
-430 ELMDTVSY
+430 ELMNTVSY

-459 DATKEEIMEALHLAQ
+459 NATKEEVMEALHLAQ

-479 AKLPDG
+479 EKLPNG

-529 ENEYKVQKAFKNLG
+529 ENEYQVQKAFENLG

-570 KVEEQGT
+570 KIEEQGT
-577 HKELIDN
+577 HEELINNN
-584 GGMYSKMWNDYN
+584 GIYNKMWNDYN

-601 KVGEVKC
+601 KVGEAKC

>member
-1 MPIFYILEK
+1 M
-10 TKKEGVELKNKNLQE
+10 KNKNLQE
-25 LMKYSGK
+25 LMRYSGK
-32 YKVFTYLSLILSGLS
+32 YKIFTYLSLILSGIS
-47 SILALVP
+47 SVLALIP

-75 TNIVHNGW
+75 TSIVHNGW
-83 LAVIFAVISML
+83 MAVIFAIISMA

-105 SAFRVATNMRKKAM
+105 SAFRVAANMRKKAM
-119 EHITKMPI
+119 EHITKIPI

-142 NESAGGTETYLAHQL
+142 NESAAGTETYLAHQL
-157 PDMAGALVTPIC
+157 PDMVGALITPIC
-169 MIIFLFVFDWKLGL
+169 MLIFLFIFDWKLGL

-194 AMSKMMGKQM
+194 AMKKMMGNQM

-229 PVVKTFG
+229 PVIKTFG

-241 FTKFKNSIEDYEKF
+241 FKRFKNSIEDYEKF

-260 KKARKPMIEFQVS
+260 KKARKPMIEFQVA

-298 LLNLLFYVIY
+298 LLNLLFYIIY

-338 IFEIQPLSE
+338 VFDIKPLSE
-347 SKINA
+347 SNTKENI
-352 KLKDNSIELKN
+352 KDNSIELKN
-363 VKFKYDNAEK
+363 VKFKYDNAKE
-373 NAIDDINMKIDA
+373 NAIDGISMKIKA

-404 LIARFYDVNEGKILI
+404 LIARFYDVSEGKILI
-419 GGVDIKDIKKE
+419 GGVDIKNIKKE
-430 ELMDTVSY
+430 ELMNTVSY

-459 DATKEEIMEALHLAQ
+459 NATKEEVMEALHLAQ

-479 AKLPDG
+479 EKLPDG
-485 INTIIGSKG
+485 IDTQIGSKG
-494 TYLSGGEQQR
+494 VYFSGGEVQR

-509 VMLKNSKIVILDE
+509 VILKNSRIVILDE

-529 ENEYKVQKAFKNLG
+529 ENETKVQKAFENLG

-558 KNVDKIYVINNG
+558 KNVDEIYVINNG
-570 KVEEQGT
+570 KIEEQGT
-577 HKELIDN
+577 HEELIGKD
-584 GGMYSKMWNDYN
+584 GIYSKMWNDYN

-601 KVGEVKC
+601 KVGEEKC

>member
-1 MPIFYILEK
+1 M
-10 TKKEGVELKNKNLQE
+10 KNKNLRE

-32 YKVFTYLSLILSGLS
+32 YKIFTYLSLILSGLS
-47 SILALVP
+47 SILALIP

-75 TNIVHNGW
+75 TSIVHNGW
-83 LAVIFAVISML
+83 MAVAFAIISMA
-94 IYFIGLICSHM
+94 IYFMGLICSHM

-142 NESAGGTETYLAHQL
+142 NESAGGTENYLAHQL

-169 MIIFLFVFDWKLGL
+169 MLIFLFIFDWKLGL
-183 VSLIPTVIGFF
+183 VSLIPTGIGFF

-241 FTKFKNSIEDYEKF
+241 FKRFKNSIEDYEKF

-273 INCIFA
+273 TNCIFA
-279 FLIAVTLLVVG
+279 FLIAVTLLIVG

-298 LLNLLFYVIY
+298 LLNLLFYIIY

-338 IFEIQPLSE
+338 IFEIEPLPE
-347 SKINA
+347 RKPNA
-352 KLKDNSIELKN
+352 KLNDNSIELKN
-363 VKFKYDNAEK
+363 IKFKYDNAEK
-373 NAIDDINMKIDA
+373 NAIDGISMKINS

-404 LIARFYDVNEGKILI
+404 LIARFYDVNEGKISI
-419 GGVDIKDIKKE
+419 GGVDIKNIKKE
-430 ELMDTVSY
+430 ELMNTVSY

-459 DATKEEIMEALHLAQ
+459 NATKEEVVEALHLAQ

-479 AKLPDG
+479 EKLPDG
-485 INTIIGSKG
+485 INTVIGSKG
-494 TYLSGGEQQR
+494 TYLSGGEGQR

-529 ENEYKVQKAFKNLG
+529 ENEYQVQKAFENLG

-570 KVEEQGT
+570 KIEEQGT
-577 HKELIDN
+577 HEELINNN
-584 GGMYSKMWNDYN
+584 GIYNKMWNDYN

-601 KVGEVKC
+601 KVGEAKC